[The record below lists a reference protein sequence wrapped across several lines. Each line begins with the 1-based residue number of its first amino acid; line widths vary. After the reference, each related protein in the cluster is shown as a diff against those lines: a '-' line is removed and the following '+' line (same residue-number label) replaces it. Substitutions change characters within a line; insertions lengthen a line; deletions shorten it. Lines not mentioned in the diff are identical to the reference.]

1 MKKWFKYFVYISL
14 LFLII
19 ALWQADFFI
28 VPTIES
34 YGYLA
39 LSLLFLAGGF
49 LTKSWVWVKTLNQH
63 PNNIS
68 FWQGY
73 ISVGLAEMGK
83 YIPGKLWLLLGR
95 AGYIAEQ
102 YQIPL
107 KDTSYSSVVT
117 QILTLWSGLII
128 GAIGFFFVTV
138 PIEWILLY
146 FAGLF
151 LMTLFLFIPSLHNKM
166 LGLLNRIFKKK
177 ISLPVL
183 SFGQVTQLLP
193 AFFFDWI
200 IRITGFGLLLL
211 ALNPASF
218 SWEMLPGYPISVT
231 LGIMAVIAPGGLGV
245 REGVLAF
252 WLHASG
258 LDINTA
264 TTYSLVIRLWM
275 LVGEL
280 SVFFIALLL
289 KKKHKSQ

>member
-1 MKKWFKYFVYISL
+1 
-14 LFLII
+14 
-19 ALWQADFFI
+19 
-28 VPTIES
+28 
-34 YGYLA
+34 
-39 LSLLFLAGGF
+39 
-49 LTKSWVWVKTLNQH
+49 VKTLNQH